1 MMKMLHIAK
10 GGMIAVQRHVRSR
23 PVVIGLA
30 VVTLILLSGFLFMLP
45 VPQQEAQVPYYPSLA
60 RIEHKPVVRY
70 LTPAQLDELF
80 LPEELDEDVLWLARA
95 IYSETK
101 RPEEMELVAW
111 VIRNRVDTCYRG
123 KCTYKEV
130 VLDPYQFS
138 AFNPDSPLRR
148 YYMSLT
154 PESKAPGW
162 ETALKIAY
170 YVVHADSTQRPFSIR
185 TRHFYSERSMRWR
198 MRPRWATAGREVALR
213 DRVIDKA
220 RFRFYEDV
228 I

>member
-1 MMKMLHIAK
+1 MKIAHIARNS
-10 GGMIAVQRHVRSR
+10 MIAVQRHVRNRS
-23 PVVIGLA
+23 VTIGVALVA
-30 VVTLILLSGFLFMLP
+30 LILLSGFLLMLP
-45 VPQQEAQVPYYPSLA
+45 APQQEAQVPYYPELA
-60 RIEHKPVVRY
+60 RIENKPVVRY
-70 LTPAQLDELF
+70 LTPAQLNELF
-80 LPEELDEDVLWLARA
+80 LPDEIDEDVLWVARA

-111 VIRNRVDTCYRG
+111 VIRNRVETCYRG
-123 KCTYKEV
+123 KCTYKDV

-138 AFNPDSPLRR
+138 AFNPGSPLRR

-154 PESKAPGW
+154 PKSKAPGW

-198 MRPRWATAGREVALR
+198 MRPRWAAEGREVALR

-228 I
+228 M